1 MAGWRTS
8 TATSSPSISTRQ
20 GRRRWSTPL
29 SSALEQFAA
38 FFGDSP
44 WIFERNSSDSVQFF
58 RSFLVRTKRV
68 HSPVRRVGNAREG
81 GAYGFRYRLCFLLV
95 SSPFPFFCSF
105 WFLFS
110 ASPSVFLAAGVKAG
124 QTCAGAAGGGR
135 R

>member
-68 HSPVRRVGNAREG
+68 HSPVRRVGDGREG
-81 GAYGFRYRLCFLLV
+81 GGYGFRSCLCFLLF
-95 SSPFPFFCSF
+95 SCPFPFLCSF
-105 WFLFS
+105 AVLCPTV
-110 ASPSVFLAAGVKAG
+110 PSRCG
-124 QTCAGAAGGGR
+124 GA
-135 R
+135 

>member
-68 HSPVRRVGNAREG
+68 HSPVRRVVNARDG
-81 GAYGFRYRLCFLLV
+81 DAYAFRYRLRSLLFSPPFHFCFSCL
-95 SSPFPFFCSF
+95 
-105 WFLFS
+105 FLFS
-110 ASPSVFLAAGVKAG
+110 TTPSL
-124 QTCAGAAGGGR
+124 
-135 R
+135 